1 MFENKSN
8 YGIIQIEKR
17 RLIMKILHLADL
29 HLGKIL
35 QEQSF
40 LEDQKY
46 MLNKI
51 IEKIKEENIET
62 ILISGDIYD
71 RSIPPTEAVDLLD
84 EFLNVLI
91 RELKRKVFII
101 AGNHDS
107 KERLGFGNKI
117 FEEEGL
123 YISSKYDGKIKKVE
137 LEDEYGKLNI
147 YMLPFVKPVEVKQ
160 YFDDEQFGY
169 DEMIHKIIEK
179 EEINTNER
187 NIILTHQFVTARG
200 EEVERTDS
208 EVLSLG
214 GTDNVDVSNY
224 DKFDYVA
231 IGHVHRPQRIG
242 RDTARYAGTMLK
254 YSFSEI
260 HKDKQAT
267 ILTISKN
274 KQISL
279 SHHLLKPLRDM
290 REMECSLES
299 LLKRKCEIGN
309 EEDYMH
315 VILTDEEQIL
325 DAIGKVRTVYPNV
338 MQISFKNRRH
348 MMQYE
353 TIQMKENQIA
363 DQNPMELF
371 EQFYKMQNH
380 IDLDEKR
387 AQMAIS
393 IFEEV
398 IR

>member
-1 MFENKSN
+1 
-8 YGIIQIEKR
+8 
-17 RLIMKILHLADL
+17 MKILHLADL

-123 YISSKYDGKIKKVE
+123 YISSKYDGKLKKVE

-260 HKDKQAT
+260 YKDKQAT